1 MMAEL
6 KPYIALW
13 DEARKRE
20 ALAAAG

>member
-13 DEARKRE
+13 GKTRKRE